1 MRCGFFNSQTRN
13 AARRSLRSR
22 VSDPRRRPRRFE
34 RFSED
39 VFISGRVEKQAAFR
53 RRPRRGARTAEN
65 AGPRRGTLPA
75 TFARAAASLPRS
87 PDDMNPNRILLVHN
101 DTMLAHCFGEA
112 LCGSG
117 FDVYVAPDGPSAL
130 KRMPE
135 VQPDLVLL
143 DLVLPQIG
151 GADLMRKIRADK
163 NNSGMPVIAL
173 PTHLEP
179 LALAAQDAQ
188 ATQVLERYANPL
200 AAAINGVEQALGSQP
215 SVLRTRNSS
224 AGVETNMAKMRAGLP
239 GCIIDL
245 RRNLHELA
253 SGQAGPRGLP
263 DFFQRVHN
271 FAEEVALLDLQAV
284 VTLAAAIEALTFDIN
299 EMPEQL
305 NASTLRTLGQGI
317 DLLGV
322 LLEND
327 SWRDIKHP
335 SDARILV
342 VEDDENARQ
351 LITASIELVQ
361 LTAVGAATPSS
372 GLKALDAGEFEL
384 VFLDIGLPEMNGF
397 DFCTK
402 VRALPQFEK
411 TPIVFLTGMA
421 TFQNRAQSSLIGG
434 NDFIGKPFNVR
445 ELGVKALIWVYK
457 GQLGP
462 L

>member
-1 MRCGFFNSQTRN
+1 
-13 AARRSLRSR
+13 
-22 VSDPRRRPRRFE
+22 
-34 RFSED
+34 
-39 VFISGRVEKQAAFR
+39 
-53 RRPRRGARTAEN
+53 
-65 AGPRRGTLPA
+65 
-75 TFARAAASLPRS
+75 
-87 PDDMNPNRILLVHN
+87 
-101 DTMLAHCFGEA
+101 
-112 LCGSG
+112 
-117 FDVYVAPDGPSAL
+117 
-130 KRMPE
+130 
-135 VQPDLVLL
+135 
-143 DLVLPQIG
+143 
-151 GADLMRKIRADK
+151 
-163 NNSGMPVIAL
+163 MPVIAL

-421 TFQNRAQSSLIGG
+421 TFQNRAQSSLSGG

-445 ELGVKALIWVYK
+445 ELGVKALIWVFK

>member
-1 MRCGFFNSQTRN
+1 
-13 AARRSLRSR
+13 
-22 VSDPRRRPRRFE
+22 
-34 RFSED
+34 
-39 VFISGRVEKQAAFR
+39 
-53 RRPRRGARTAEN
+53 
-65 AGPRRGTLPA
+65 
-75 TFARAAASLPRS
+75 
-87 PDDMNPNRILLVHN
+87 
-101 DTMLAHCFGEA
+101 
-112 LCGSG
+112 
-117 FDVYVAPDGPSAL
+117 
-130 KRMPE
+130 
-135 VQPDLVLL
+135 
-143 DLVLPQIG
+143 
-151 GADLMRKIRADK
+151 
-163 NNSGMPVIAL
+163 
-173 PTHLEP
+173 
-179 LALAAQDAQ
+179 
-188 ATQVLERYANPL
+188 VLERYANPL
-200 AAAINGVEQALGSQP
+200 AAAINGVEQALGCQP
-215 SVLRTRNSS
+215 SVLRPKTSS
-224 AGVETNMAKMRAGLP
+224 TGVETNMAKMRAALP
-239 GCIIDL
+239 GCILSL

-253 SGQAGPRGLP
+253 SGQAGPHGLP
-263 DFFQRVHN
+263 AFFQRVHN

-322 LLEND
+322 LLENE

-361 LTAVGAATPSS
+361 LTAVGAGTPSS
-372 GLKALDAGEFEL
+372 GLKALDTGEFEL

-421 TFQNRAQSSLIGG
+421 TFQNRAQSSLSGG

-445 ELGVKALIWVYK
+445 ELGVKALIWVFK